1 MSTMDLKKK
10 LSLYDIEQIFWNLQ
24 VKLCETENDPI
35 KHVRQYVIPEEISES
50 TDLYNNM
57 VCILPSSFLGKL

>member
-35 KHVRQYVIPEEISES
+35 KHVSQYVIPEEISES

-57 VCILPSSFLGKL
+57 VCILPILF